1 MDLSV
6 ADHDATTCL
15 VRLSG
20 RLDAPGVE
28 RIETRFTGATV
39 GAERNVLVDLS
50 AVPFVGSLAL
60 RMLISAARAV
70 QRRGHRMVL
79 FGVDPLVRGVMD
91 SVALADLI
99 PLADSREAAVALL
112 AG

>member
-1 MDLSV
+1 MQLSV
-6 ADHDATTCL
+6 AEHDPATRIVAVT
-15 VRLSG
+15 G

-28 RIETRFTGATV
+28 RIETQFAGATV
-39 GAERNVLVDLS
+39 GANQNVLVDLS

-79 FGVDPLVRGVMD
+79 FGVDPLVRGVME
-91 SVALADLI
+91 SVALSDLI
-99 PLADSREAAVALL
+99 PLADSRETAVALL